1 MPLTIGA
8 AQESLSTQIVL
19 PVMFSARSSSSS
31 RSSAVPFP
39 ARIRSRILVVQA
51 VPSRHWVHWA
61 QDSWA

>member
-19 PVMFSARSSSSS
+19 PVMFSDRSSSNWKSS
-31 RSSAVPFP
+31 CFPFP
-39 ARIRSRILVVQA
+39 ARIRSRMRVVHA
-51 VPSRHWVHWA
+51 VPSRHCVHWA